1 MTIADRLRETAEYK
15 KFIDKKNEGMKKT
28 LNYIVERFREHP
40 SCAQIYHFGKFGR
53 LCNGEFGG
61 ASMDEVSSY
70 LRDNGFN
77 VERNCN
83 GYGVYYLRIT
93 L

>member
-28 LNYIVERFREHP
+28 LNYIVERFSEHP
-40 SCAQIYHFGKFGR
+40 SWAQIYYFGKLGR
-53 LCNGEFGG
+53 FCNGEFGG

-77 VERNCN
+77 VERNCT

>member
-1 MTIADRLRETAEYK
+1 MTIADRLRETTEYK

-28 LNYIVERFREHP
+28 LNYIVERFSEHP
-40 SCAQIYHFGKFGR
+40 SCEQIYHFGKFGR
-53 LCNGEFGG
+53 LCNGKFGG

-83 GYGVYYLRIT
+83 CYGVYYLRIT

>member
-28 LNYIVERFREHP
+28 LNYIVERFSERPSREL
-40 SCAQIYHFGKFGR
+40 IYHFGKFGR
-53 LCNGEFGG
+53 LCTGEFGG

-70 LRDNGFN
+70 LRDNGLN

-83 GYGVYYLRIT
+83 CYGVYYLRIT